1 MMLWCIIM
9 QCMLNMQFNLYVTL
23 LTEIDSSPRMNTV
36 LAIFSFFGGINKC
49 FNNISSPPHCEDQET
64 DGKASFIIN
73 SLANTLEID
82 QS

>member
-49 FNNISSPPHCEDQET
+49 FNNISSPPTVKIKKQM
-64 DGKASFIIN
+64 GKQVS
-73 SLANTLEID
+73 
-82 QS
+82 